1 MKLTNHEFTKLLSEQ
16 LSADEDN
23 TSTQLAKM
31 LSEFNKAG
39 ENGEE
44 FIINGLGSFSLVGG
58 SVQFHPSDE
67 FSTEIN
73 HNYEGMEPVDVDA
86 ALVVDADEIKP
97 SKSKKTVKK
106 DVIIVDEGVEGEEDP
121 FGIDS
126 DEPSVLVR
134 YKEDVYDKDD
144 DELVEVEGESL
155 DDPGEID
162 KADTKD
168 IFEDVRNEV
177 VSETDKSVNEV
188 SDDFFDGSE
197 TITIDEESDIA
208 DEIDQ
213 NINDQTVEET
223 DTLKSAEENEA
234 DDLES
239 TTVSD
244 FEEPLLNINTKSSGD
259 LEDETEDIFDFIGV
273 KLDDNPSVLENPSEE
288 FDVEEIFDPIESV
301 ADTMVTI
308 NDTVTV
314 EAQSEDPVTESEIQ
328 AGASAGPRIV
338 KLSEHQ
344 KSQSNVMGI
353 LKLIGIAA
361 LLLVIVGGA
370 WWAYVTYFD
379 TLFGT
384 SSNEPIVM
392 SIGTPADTETDQVS
406 QNDEDAIFQ
415 QGVSIPLGS
424 ADDDP
429 APEITPDLTVT
440 KEIISPV
447 TPDPAPAGVP
457 TATVESSQSVPPTPR
472 EDTAS
477 DDVYGLMGSSREI
490 QGNVFS
496 IIVHSLPSQI
506 SANEECD
513 KIVSSGLRC
522 IVRVATRPDGRTT
535 YRVGIGQFPSMD
547 AAQEQAELLDEP
559 FKSRN
564 FVARVN

>member
-31 LSEFNKAG
+31 LAEFNKAG

-44 FIINGLGSFSLVGG
+44 FIINGLGSFSLVDG
-58 SVQFHPSDE
+58 SVQFHPSEE

-73 HNYEGMEPVDVDA
+73 HIYEGMEPVDADA
-86 ALVVDADEIKP
+86 ALVVDSDEIKP

-144 DELVEVEGESL
+144 DELVEVEGEPL

-168 IFEDVRNEV
+168 IFDDVPNEV
-177 VSETDKSVNEV
+177 VS
-188 SDDFFDGSE
+188 
-197 TITIDEESDIA
+197 
-208 DEIDQ
+208 
-213 NINDQTVEET
+213 
-223 DTLKSAEENEA
+223 
-234 DDLES
+234 
-239 TTVSD
+239 
-244 FEEPLLNINTKSSGD
+244 
-259 LEDETEDIFDFIGV
+259 
-273 KLDDNPSVLENPSEE
+273 
-288 FDVEEIFDPIESV
+288 
-301 ADTMVTI
+301 DTMDITG
-308 NDTVTV
+308 DTVTV

-328 AGASAGPRIV
+328 AGASGGPRIV

-392 SIGTPADTETDQVS
+392 SIVTPNHTETDHVLHNNVDS
-406 QNDEDAIFQ
+406 IFQ

>member
-1 MKLTNHEFTKLLSEQ
+1 MKLTNQEFTKLLSEQ

-31 LSEFNKAG
+31 LAEFNKAV
-39 ENGEE
+39 ENGED
-44 FIINGLGSFSLVGG
+44 FIINGLGSFSLVDG
-58 SVQFHPSDE
+58 SVQFNPSDE

-73 HNYEGMEPVDVDA
+73 HSYEGMEPVDVDA
-86 ALVVDADEIKP
+86 AMVVDADEIKP
-97 SKSKKTVKK
+97 SKSKKTIKK

-126 DEPSVLVR
+126 DEPSVLDTS
-134 YKEDVYDKDD
+134 KEDVNDKDD
-144 DELVEVEGESL
+144 EELVEEDNESL
-155 DDPGEID
+155 EEPDEID
-162 KADTKD
+162 KSETEDV
-168 IFEDVRNEV
+168 FEDGSNEID
-177 VSETDKSVNEV
+177 SETEDSENEL
-188 SDDFFDGSE
+188 SDGIVDESE
-197 TITIDEESDIA
+197 TIMTDEEPDIA
-208 DEIDQ
+208 DISDQ
-213 NINDQTVEET
+213 DIKDETVEGTATVE
-223 DTLKSAEENEA
+223 SAEENVA
-234 DDLES
+234 DDFES
-239 TTVSD
+239 TAVSD

-259 LEDETEDIFDFIGV
+259 IEDETEDIFDFIGV
-273 KLDDNPSVLENPSEE
+273 KLDENPSALENPSEE
-288 FDVEEIFDPIESV
+288 IDVEEISDPIESV
-301 ADTMVTI
+301 SDTIVTTS
-308 NDTVTV
+308 DTVTV
-314 EAQSEDPVTESEIQ
+314 EAQSEDPEAETDIQ
-328 AGASAGPRIV
+328 AGASGGPRIV

-370 WWAYVTYFD
+370 WWAYATYYD

-384 SSNEPIVM
+384 TSNEPIVM
-392 SIGTPADTETDQVS
+392 SIGTPTNTETDQVS

-429 APEITPDLTVT
+429 EPEIIPEETVSE
-440 KEIISPV
+440 EIISPV
-447 TPDPAPAGVP
+447 TPDPTSAGVP
-457 TATVESSQSVPPTPR
+457 SASVESPQSVPPTPR
-472 EDTAS
+472 EVTAS
-477 DDVYGLMGSSREI
+477 DDVYGLRGSLRDI
-490 QGNVFS
+490 QGDVFS

-535 YRVGIGQFPSMD
+535 YRVGIGQFPSMG